1 MKTRVVIFLG
11 LALAACQKPDASSE
25 KTAPGKPSVELL
37 DLTWTPEAANRADKI
52 ASKDPMQYSLPE
64 VRVYDAKQ
72 QLIFHKNGLGPDDV
86 EQITQ
91 AIAEAKPIS
100 GPTFAETIGDFQ
112 GAESQPAASLVPA
125 RNVVTVI
132 DYWGDWCVPCKA
144 LEKRLLEWAA
154 QQPSGSVR
162 LVRAET
168 DLVKLGKARGEKQYK
183 IVRHPDGTKSKVEM

>member
-1 MKTRVVIFLG
+1 MKTRVVILLG

-25 KTAPGKPSVELL
+25 KTAPGKPSVELV
-37 DLTWTPEAANRADKI
+37 DLTWTAEAANRVDKL
-52 ASKDPMQYSLPE
+52 SLKDPMQYSLPE
-64 VRVYDAKQ
+64 VRVYGAKQ

-86 EQITQ
+86 ELITR
-91 AIAEAKPIS
+91 AIAEAKPIA

-112 GAESQPAASLVPA
+112 GAEGQPAASLVQP

-132 DYWGDWCVPCKA
+132 DYWADWCVPCKA

-154 QQPSGSVR
+154 QQPPGSVR

-168 DLVKLGKARGEKQYK
+168 DLIKLGKAQGEKQYK
-183 IVRHPDGTKSKVEM
+183 IVTNPDGMKSKVEM

>member
-86 EQITQ
+86 PRRNRYRDRRLQRQSEISRERKVSPPQ
-91 AIAEAKPIS
+91 AWS
-100 GPTFAETIGDFQ
+100 
-112 GAESQPAASLVPA
+112 
-125 RNVVTVI
+125 
-132 DYWGDWCVPCKA
+132 
-144 LEKRLLEWAA
+144 RLAT
-154 QQPSGSVR
+154 S
-162 LVRAET
+162 
-168 DLVKLGKARGEKQYK
+168 
-183 IVRHPDGTKSKVEM
+183 